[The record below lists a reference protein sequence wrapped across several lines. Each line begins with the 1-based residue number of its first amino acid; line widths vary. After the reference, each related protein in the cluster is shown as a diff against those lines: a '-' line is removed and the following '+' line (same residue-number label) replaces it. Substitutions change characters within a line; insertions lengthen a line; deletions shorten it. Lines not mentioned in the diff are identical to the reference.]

1 MADIRIEKKES
12 SSIWPWILGLLV
24 AGLAVW
30 GIAELFD
37 EGEEMMAEN
46 DIEIVD
52 DVADRG
58 TEIVESGNTYSLI
71 NFDDETIGKDWY
83 KLGED
88 YEVYTVNMTGEMG
101 LDHEFSHNALNKLAN
116 TTAALAAAHGMTSD
130 VNMKAKKDKIRMAA
144 EEITKDPY
152 ATNHA
157 DMIKMAAM
165 NITDALETIQEAKY
179 PGFEGAIAEVRNAAQ
194 DISKATLTLNQKE
207 DVRDFFGKA
216 RVAIKGM
223 RDYDVKHRGLDAS
236 NGSLFGGADQDGMH
250 DHNKLDAAHG
260 ANTDPDNIDRED

>member
-1 MADIRIEKKES
+1 MTNIRIEKKES
-12 SSIWPWILGLLV
+12 SSILPWILGLLV
-24 AGLAVW
+24 AALAVW

-37 EGEEMMAEN
+37 EGEEMLADE
-46 DIEIVD
+46 DVEEVD
-52 DVADRG
+52 MVADRG
-58 TEIVESGNTYSLI
+58 TEITESGDTYTLI
-71 NFDDETIGKDWY
+71 NFDDETIGEDWIN
-83 KLGED
+83 LADD
-88 YEVYTVNMTGEMG
+88 YELYTVEMTGEMG

-116 TTAALAAAHGMTSD
+116 VTASLAAAHGMSAD
-130 VNMKAKKDKIRMAA
+130 VNMKAKKDKIKMAA

-165 NITDALETIQEAKY
+165 SITDALESIQEAKY

-216 RVAIKGM
+216 RVAVKAM
-223 RDYDVKHRGLDAS
+223 RDYDVENRGMAANANS
-236 NGSLFGGADQDGMH
+236 TLFGGERDG
-250 DHNKLDAAHG
+250 L
-260 ANTDPDNIDRED
+260 NTDPDNVDIED